1 MDRIMKHFWEKNE
14 YVKWGLTA
22 FLVIAAE
29 ILFYMFLQHA
39 GVVLG
44 WLGSVLKVLAP
55 IIWGLVIAYILWPGT
70 KYFQYKLFLP
80 WLNRRFPKRTNNE
93 RTSRLLSVIVV
104 ITLALLFIGVLLWI
118 VIPQVYTSVESIV
131 ANAPE
136 YLQTISDFIERFF
149 ENYPNLESA
158 LLEATGNVS
167 DSIVDWARS
176 VVLPNL
182 STIVTNVSTGVYLV
196 LRGVFSVLVGFVV
209 ACYVLYNVESIDA
222 VSKKLLYSIFPIR
235 RAEQITRAVN
245 FMDGVFNGFIIG
257 KIIDSVIIGIL
268 CYIVCS
274 IAKMPYVVLISVI
287 VGVTNIIPFFG
298 PFIGAIPSGII
309 ILLVSPVK
317 ALIFAVIILV
327 LQQLDGNIIG
337 PKILGS
343 SIGINGFWVMFAI
356 IVGGGLFGFMG
367 MLLAVPTFAV
377 IYSSVEALINHG
389 LKKRG
394 LRTETALYVH
404 MDHIDPETKKIIPAP
419 EPEKPEKK
427 ESAGPSLRERLAPK
441 RSKGRKK

>member
-1 MDRIMKHFWEKNE
+1 MKHFWEKNE
-14 YVKWGLTA
+14 YIKWGLTA

-80 WLNRRFPKRTNNE
+80 WLNRRFPKRGNNKA
-93 RTSRLLSVIVV
+93 TSRLLAVIII

-235 RAEQITRAVN
+235 RAEQITRGVR

-298 PFIGAIPSGII
+298 PFIGASSSSTATSSARRSSAAPSASTASGSC
-309 ILLVSPVK
+309 SPSSW
-317 ALIFAVIILV
+317 AA
-327 LQQLDGNIIG
+327 
-337 PKILGS
+337 GS
-343 SIGINGFWVMFAI
+343 SASWACCSPCRP
-356 IVGGGLFGFMG
+356 L
-367 MLLAVPTFAV
+367 P
-377 IYSSVEALINHG
+377 
-389 LKKRG
+389 
-394 LRTETALYVH
+394 
-404 MDHIDPETKKIIPAP
+404 
-419 EPEKPEKK
+419 
-427 ESAGPSLRERLAPK
+427 
-441 RSKGRKK
+441 

>member
-1 MDRIMKHFWEKNE
+1 MKHFWEKNE
-14 YVKWGLTA
+14 YIKWGLTA

-44 WLGSVLKVLAP
+44 WLSSVLKVLAP

-70 KYFQYKLFLP
+70 KYFQYKRFLP
-80 WLNRRFPKRTNNE
+80 WLDRRFPKRGNNAA
-93 RTSRLLSVIVV
+93 TSRLLAVIVV

-118 VIPQVYTSVESIV
+118 VIPQVYTSIESIV
-131 ANAPE
+131 SNAPE

-149 ENYPNLESA
+149 ENYPNLEAA
-158 LLEATGNVS
+158 LLQATGNVS

-196 LRGVFSVLVGFVV
+196 LRGIFSVLVGFVV

-222 VSKKLLYSIFPIR
+222 VSKRLLYSVFSIR
-235 RAEQITRAVN
+235 QAEQISRAVR

-268 CYIVCS
+268 CYIVCA
-274 IAKMPYVVLISVI
+274 IAKMPYVVLVSVI
-287 VGVTNIIPFFG
+287 VGVTNVIPFFG

-317 ALIFAVIILV
+317 AIIFAVIILV

-377 IYSSVEALINHG
+377 IYASVEALINHG

-394 LRTETALYVH
+394 LRTETALYVN

-441 RSKGRKK
+441 RSKRRKK